1 MIGSIRIANK
11 ELNSYKLSHLVS
23 HYKINKKSNHTAL
36 ADVES
41 LFELLKVVQP
51 QNWTEVGKRINSKKE
66 KPRELSDIDLNIE
79 TTQKLIGE
87 NVCFTGKSTYN
98 RVTMEEIA
106 IKNGAEISRNVT
118 GNTTML
124 VVGLDAGSKLDK
136 AQEKGISI
144 ISDEEFMNILDLSNV
159 QIEGDA

>member
-1 MIGSIRIANK
+1 MC
-11 ELNSYKLSHLVS
+11 
-23 HYKINKKSNHTAL
+23 
-36 ADVES
+36 S
-41 LFELLKVVQP
+41 LH
-51 QNWTEVGKRINSKKE
+51 N
-66 KPRELSDIDLNIE
+66 
-79 TTQKLIGE
+79 QKLIGE